1 VISFIKVT
9 CHKEATAVTTKPER
23 FISFDPE
30 SFEVG
35 GGAIPSGQLLVK
47 TARFK
52 VFDYN
57 GRANPTFSLQLVLVA
72 DDNQEYTQ
80 YYSAGD
86 PNAFQASEDGR
97 YAVPTGANTAFRST
111 SNVAMFFGEAVNCGF
126 PANKLAEGDIGVLDG
141 WYAEFKEKAQPERA
155 GLEAQPSTDGRTR
168 KRTLS
173 VPVRSISLPWEA
185 SARGAAPAVGVAPGA
200 AVASAAVAAPGA
212 PSDDEL
218 NVLGLAVIEKAI
230 ADSGGTTA
238 PRETL
243 AQKTFEV
250 YATDG
255 RKSAI
260 MTHLFNPVFVAF
272 LQAQG
277 YTVDTE
283 TISKS

>member
-1 VISFIKVT
+1 MQVT

-30 SFEVG
+30 SFEMG
-35 GGAIPSGQLLVK
+35 GGAIPSGQLLIK

-57 GRANPTFSLQLVLVA
+57 GRANPTFSLQLVLMA

-86 PNAFQASEDGR
+86 PNSFQASADGR
-97 YAVPTGANTAFRST
+97 YAMPTGANTAFRST

-141 WYAEFKEKAQPERA
+141 WYAEFKEKPQPERA
-155 GLEAQPSTDGRTR
+155 GLEAQPSSDGRTR

-185 SARGAAPAVGVAPGA
+185 SARGSTAPVGVTSAT
-200 AVASAAVAAPGA
+200 VASAAVAAPGA

-230 ADSGGTTA
+230 ADNGGTSA

-250 YATDG
+250 FATDV

-277 YTVDTE
+277 YAVDTE
-283 TISKS
+283 TISRS